1 MKRLGLALAALCLAV
16 PAAAQQQP
24 AEFISITTLTIQG
37 SGVSEY
43 EDFAKKVMSA
53 AAKVDPTAR
62 VFAYQ
67 GGAGSSGYTYSFVRP
82 FSKWGDMDAWMS
94 VSQMLMKAHGD
105 VEGGRILK
113 AGRSPIKESR
123 TEVFRLL
130 KDRSTRPR
138 LFDPPPAHTL
148 VFRTEVRPEMVP
160 AYEEYLDKLKAAQEK
175 VEGTPT
181 ATRRVAVLGPANTY
195 VTSLPFDKY
204 AERDSWPPPADV
216 LRQAYGEA
224 EARRLNEVRLK
235 SIKNAE
241 VFVVNYRPD
250 LSRIPAAMQ

>member
-1 MKRLGLALAALCLAV
+1 MKRLGAALAALCLAV
-16 PAAAQQQP
+16 PTAAQQQP
-24 AEFISITTLTIQG
+24 AEFISVTTVTIQG

-43 EDFAKKVMSA
+43 EDFAKKVMAA
-53 AAKVDPTAR
+53 AAKADPTAR
-62 VFAYQ
+62 VLGYQ
-67 GGAGSSGYTYSFVRP
+67 ATAGAPGYTYLFARSFA
-82 FSKWGDMDAWMS
+82 KWGDMDAWMS

-113 AGRSPIKESR
+113 AGRSPIVQSR
-123 TEVFRLL
+123 VEVFRLL

-138 LFDPPPAHTL
+138 VFDPPPAHTL

-181 ATRRVAVLGPANTY
+181 ATRRVAVLGPTNIY
-195 VTSLPFDKY
+195 VTSVPFDKY
-204 AERDSWPPPADV
+204 AERDSWPPPVDV

-224 EARRLNEVRLK
+224 ETKRLNEVRLK
-235 SIKNAE
+235 SIKDAE
-241 VFVVNYRPD
+241 AFVVTYRPD
-250 LSRIPAAMQ
+250 LSRMPAAAK

>member
-1 MKRLGLALAALCLAV
+1 MKRLGAALAALCLAV
-16 PAAAQQQP
+16 PTAAQQQP
-24 AEFISITTLTIQG
+24 AEFISVTTVTIQG

-43 EDFAKKVMSA
+43 EDFAKKVMAA
-53 AAKVDPTAR
+53 AAKADPTAR
-62 VFAYQ
+62 VLGYQ
-67 GGAGSSGYTYSFVRP
+67 ATAGAPGYTYLFARSFA
-82 FSKWGDMDAWMS
+82 KWGDMDAWMS

-113 AGRSPIKESR
+113 AGRSPIVQSR
-123 TEVFRLL
+123 VEVFRLL

-138 LFDPPPAHTL
+138 VFDPPRAHSL

-181 ATRRVAVLGPANTY
+181 ATRRVAVLGPANIYLTA
-195 VTSLPFDKY
+195 VPFDKY
-204 AERDSWPPPADV
+204 AERDSWLRPADV

-224 EARRLNEVRLK
+224 EAQRLNEVRLK
-235 SIKNAE
+235 SMKDAE

-250 LSRIPAAMQ
+250 LSRMPAAAK

>member
-1 MKRLGLALAALCLAV
+1 MTRSGAALAALCLAV

-24 AEFISITTLTIQG
+24 AEFISVTTVSVRG
-37 SGVSEY
+37 SGFSEY
-43 EDFAKKVMSA
+43 EDFAKKVIAA
-53 AAKVDPTAR
+53 AAKTDPTAR
-62 VFAYQ
+62 VIASQ

-82 FSKWGDMDAWMS
+82 FAKWGDMDAWMS
-94 VSQMLMKAHGD
+94 VSQLLMKAHGD

-113 AGRSPIKESR
+113 AGRSPIEQSR

-130 KDRSTRPR
+130 KDKSTRPR
-138 LFDPPPAHTL
+138 IVDPPPAHIL

-181 ATRRVAVLGPANTY
+181 ANRRVAVLGAANTY
-195 VTSLPFDKY
+195 LTSVAFDKH
-204 AERDSWPPPADV
+204 AERDSWPRPLDV

-224 EARRLNEVRLK
+224 EAQRLNEVRLK
-235 SIKNAE
+235 STKSAE
-241 VFVVNYRPD
+241 VFVVNFRPD
-250 LSRIPAAMQ
+250 LSRLPAAAR

>member
-1 MKRLGLALAALCLAV
+1 MKRLGVALAALCLAV

-24 AEFISITTLTIQG
+24 AEFIAVTTVSVRG

-43 EDFAKKVMSA
+43 EDFAKKVMA
-53 AAKVDPTAR
+53 TAAKVDPTAR
-62 VFAYQ
+62 VIASQ

-82 FSKWGDMDAWMS
+82 FAKWGDMDAWMS

-113 AGRSPIKESR
+113 AGRSPIEQSR

-130 KDRSTRPR
+130 KDKSTRPR
-138 LFDPPPAHTL
+138 IVDPPPAHIL

-204 AERDSWPPPADV
+204 AERDSWLPPADV

-224 EARRLNEVRLK
+224 EARRLNEVWLK

-241 VFVVNYRPD
+241 AFVVTYRPD
-250 LSRIPAAMQ
+250 LSRIPAAAK